1 MLFSYFPRGMNKVDR
16 GGPPHS
22 SLYPP
27 PPIPLSPYSLLSAAR
42 ASRTQNFLLFPFLP
56 FPNFS
61 PLSLPHPLISNPL
74 LPCPPPPSSWT
85 LFCFSVAK
93 AMNCFRFFFFF
104 LFFFL
109 FVFLFFFFIC
119 TKLWKDK
126 SNRYVGMKI
135 RHLAGQNIAGVN
147 KRLMHICISLLHVSV
162 FPYFGEDGRAI
173 RRRLS

>member
-1 MLFSYFPRGMNKVDR
+1 MDEQ
-16 GGPPHS
+16 GGQGRSPPFTP
-22 SLYPP
+22 LPPP

-61 PLSLPHPLISNPL
+61 PLSLLHPIISNPPL
-74 LPCPPPPSSWT
+74 TLSTSSFLMNK

-93 AMNCFRFFFFF
+93 AINCFRFFFFF
-104 LFFFL
+104 LF
-109 FVFLFFFFIC
+109 FFFFIC

-126 SNRYVGMKI
+126 SNRFVGMKR

-147 KRLMHICISLLHVSV
+147 KRLMHICISLLHVGV